1 MATAQ
6 AMQAAAAT
14 LLLIAVNAAVLSPG
28 ETPTV
33 EWLMAAAVRAW
44 GGRAVQAADE
54 VGQIGS
60 VLTARRRGRAT
71 RIVLIA

>member
-1 MATAQ
+1 MVDAGASQLMATSQ
-6 AMQAAAAT
+6 ALQAAAAAAP
-14 LLLIAVNAAVLSPG
+14 LMALNAAVLSPG

-33 EWLMAAAVRAW
+33 EWLMAAAMRAW

-60 VLTARRRGRAT
+60 AVAVRWR
-71 RIVLIA
+71 